1 MYSKNNM
8 LCNKNIHNNI
18 HMLNNISN
26 NRDEDIANDID
37 DDNNINNK
45 RGSNLWNMELK
56 YKNE

>member
-18 HMLNNISN
+18 HMLNDISN

-45 RGSNLWNMELK
+45 RGSNL
-56 YKNE
+56 